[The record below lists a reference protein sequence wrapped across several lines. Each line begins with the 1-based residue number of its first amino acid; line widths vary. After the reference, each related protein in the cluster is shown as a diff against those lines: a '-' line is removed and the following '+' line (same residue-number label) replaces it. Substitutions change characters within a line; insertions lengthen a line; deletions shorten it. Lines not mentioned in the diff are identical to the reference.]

1 MAITKKTIFDA
12 ADVLDAGG
20 QRPTLAAMR
29 KVVGGGSFTT
39 ISEAMKEWWAGKAV
53 REVPAR
59 EPAPPVVGERLDEV
73 ANEIWSLALQVAN
86 ERLASEH
93 EAFGA
98 ARLQMEEE
106 RQEAVEL
113 ADAVSAEL
121 EVLQGKIS
129 VLENAEHAARQDAA
143 TLREQLAA
151 CRERTAAAE
160 ARADEIE
167 KRADDL
173 NAELARVNAQNADLL
188 RALAGAARRTNLEGG
203 WHDGVWK
210 VQART
215 RRLASATFNIAFV
228 QSKSP
233 AVRLLGDGGSND

>member
-1 MAITKKTIFDA
+1 MAITKKSIFDA
-12 ADVLDAGG
+12 ADALDAGG
-20 QRPTLAAMR
+20 QRPTLVAIR
-29 KVVGGGSFTT
+29 KAVGGGSFTT
-39 ISEAMKEWWAGKAV
+39 ISEVMKEWQAVKAV

-59 EPAPPVVGERLDEV
+59 EPAPPVVGERLGDV
-73 ANEIWSLALQVAN
+73 ANEIWALALQVAN
-86 ERLASEH
+86 ERLASER
-93 EAFGA
+93 EAFGV

-173 NAELARVNAQNADLL
+173 NAELARVNGQNADLL
-188 RALAGAARRTNLEGG
+188 RALAGAAK
-203 WHDGVWK
+203 D
-210 VQART
+210 
-215 RRLASATFNIAFV
+215 
-228 QSKSP
+228 
-233 AVRLLGDGGSND
+233 